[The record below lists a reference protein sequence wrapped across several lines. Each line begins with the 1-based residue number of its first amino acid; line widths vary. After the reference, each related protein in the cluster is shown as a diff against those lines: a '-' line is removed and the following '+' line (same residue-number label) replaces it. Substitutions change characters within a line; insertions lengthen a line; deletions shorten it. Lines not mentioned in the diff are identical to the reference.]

1 MRLKTNSIW
10 LFAFLFALFSIL
22 ISLYTLPPPSHATI
36 SMKFEASFVKKVVS
50 QSGEFISLLTRMVS
64 RHHHHHRHRHRHH
77 HHHHRRGREHKCD
90 YIKWR
95 SSLSTS
101 SLIYQY
107 KVSLVLT
114 VDLEGCGN
122 FSSAQKAIDA
132 VPDSSPSKTLIIIYS
147 GTYREK
153 VVVHASK
160 SNLIIQGEGF
170 LNTVIE
176 WNDTANS
183 TGGTVYS
190 SSVAIFASNFTAY
203 NISFKDIAIRG
214 SAICSTWT
222 VKFMALDMTFNTAPE
237 PIPGET
243 GKQAV
248 ALRIAGDQAAFY
260 NCGFYGAQDT
270 LLDDRGRHY
279 FKGCFIQGSI
289 DFIFGN
295 ARSLYQGC
303 VIHSIAKEGTS
314 GVSGSVTAHARQSLN
329 EQTGFSFVNCI
340 VRGTGSVW
348 LGRAWGAYA
357 TVVFSRSYMSDV
369 VAPVGWNDWRDPS
382 RDQSVIF
389 IHILKTIFIWQLFY
403 YNKK

>member
-1 MRLKTNSIW
+1 MMFKTNSIW
-10 LFAFLFALFSIL
+10 LFALLFALFSIL
-22 ISLYTLPPPSHATI
+22 IALFTLPPPSQTPIAI
-36 SMKFEASFVKKVVS
+36 NFEGSVVTKLVS
-50 QSGEFISLLTRMVS
+50 RSSEFISLLTRMVS
-64 RHHHHHRHRHRHH
+64 RHHHYHH
-77 HHHHRRGREHKCD
+77 HHHHQRRYKQKCD
-90 YIKWR
+90 HIKWR
-95 SSLSTS
+95 SGSTTS

-114 VDLEGCGN
+114 VDLEGCAN
-122 FSSAQKAIDA
+122 FSTVQKAIDE
-132 VPDSSPSKTLIIIYS
+132 VPDSSPTKTLIVIYS

-170 LNTVIE
+170 LNTAIE

-190 SSVAIFASNFTAY
+190 SSVAIFAPNFTAY
-203 NISFKDIAIRG
+203 NISFK
-214 SAICSTWT
+214 
-222 VKFMALDMTFNTAPE
+222 NTAPE
-237 PIPGET
+237 PMPGET

-270 LLDDRGRHY
+270 LLDERGRHY

-314 GVSGSVTAHARQSLN
+314 GVSGSITAQARQSIN
-329 EQTGFSFVNCI
+329 DQTGFSFVYCI
-340 VRGTGSVW
+340 VRGTGGIW

-357 TVVFSRSYMSDV
+357 TVVFSRTYMTDV
-369 VAPVGWNDWRDPS
+369 VDPVGWNDWRDPS
-382 RDQSVIF
+382 RDQTVFFGEYGCLGPGANYSRRASYG
-389 IHILKTIFIWQLFY
+389 KQLMEY
-403 YNKK
+403 EADEYMNISYIDGDQWLQD